1 MTNRPLSAALQKRIA
16 DNIID
21 VYERGDCV
29 AMPMFV
35 NQPASSPGTN
45 YLLDRPWTS
54 VDWACCWVCP
64 IQVGRNFASIT
75 VDFAA
80 RIFREVTGGGLANPS
95 MELELRA
102 DGFSQRLTITE
113 STARYRPYSI
123 TLNLPSGRPAREIQV
138 SLWLRDPAPGYQ
150 TGAGTYA
157 LGALQVISRNALR
170 TASGKYVDTTG
181 NEPNPGSRDLFA
193 TSEDAAAPDERT
205 PVYDHIR
212 IDNAIKLGTDMGVYP
227 TIIAP
232 LISGWLRPLS
242 YAQLKGI
249 AIRTTYNGQG
259 LYTPSELRAN
269 IPEVSEVAQ
278 KHLRLQDEIYLRP
291 GVLAIG
297 TGGKIGGNATA
308 GWPGRYRQSWD
319 FVKGDDTATL
329 IASAIAPC
337 FAPEHWTLR
346 ALFIGTHSVADS
358 GSTEGDTI
366 TEIVERAATAT
377 WELTFDVRQSLT
389 TVATDSLRFSATHY
403 PVDTRLTSR
412 FLYQQYWAQRIDFTE
427 DNYFT
432 YREGLLYREDFD
444 FVQEVSVPLS
454 GAGVD
459 WAQPGGDVDFDLP
472 IDFRVQL
479 ERVASVTPTYRQ
491 GTAVER
497 VPANL
502 RLVLVGLSIQ
512 RERFFL

>member
-1 MTNRPLSAALQKRIA
+1 LTSGSYDLGVINLLPRNLLLS
-16 DNIID
+16 
-21 VYERGDCV
+21 
-29 AMPMFV
+29 
-35 NQPASSPGTN
+35 S
-45 YLLDRPWTS
+45 
-54 VDWACCWVCP
+54 
-64 IQVGRNFASIT
+64 
-75 VDFAA
+75 
-80 RIFREVTGGGLANPS
+80 TGL
-95 MELELRA
+95 
-102 DGFSQRLTITE
+102 
-113 STARYRPYSI
+113 
-123 TLNLPSGRPAREIQV
+123 
-138 SLWLRDPAPGYQ
+138 
-150 TGAGTYA
+150 
-157 LGALQVISRNALR
+157 
-170 TASGKYVDTTG
+170 YVDATG
-181 NEPNPGSRDLFA
+181 NEPNPNSMDLFA
-193 TSEDAAAPDERT
+193 TSNPGGLPSANNPDLAT

-212 IDNAIKLGTDMGVYP
+212 LNNAFSAQEQMGVYP
-227 TIIAP
+227 KAEALFT
-232 LISGWLRPLS
+232 GWLRPMS
-242 YAQLKGI
+242 YAQLKGL
-249 AIRTTYNGQG
+249 AIRTAYNGQG